1 MKSSAVSEPFSA
13 FMARALF
20 DPERG
25 YYTRHIRTVGRGGD
39 FSTSATLSPSL
50 GHAIAA
56 WLKAESRLQPQVRH
70 IIEVGAGDGSL
81 MQTLRK
87 SLGWWARRRFTFHIV
102 ETSPVLKQ
110 EQQKKLGTKV
120 TWHNTLES
128 ALSTAQGHAFIY
140 HNELL
145 DAFPA
150 TLVQW
155 DAAAQRW
162 LEVWVPEQLHSH
174 ALDAA
179 HYSALRHTTFA
190 DRQRCEL
197 HPSIRDWLHQWT
209 PHWRSG
215 AMLTIDYGDEFPRL
229 YHRRPHGTLRAY
241 LLHQRLTGADI
252 YANPGRQDITADIN
266 FTDYTDW
273 LLELGLSQAAQQ
285 TLAAFLHSHA
295 APAWLTDPD
304 GAGTAFKC
312 FVHRPQACAS
322 SNHTT

>member
-1 MKSSAVSEPFSA
+1 
-13 FMARALF
+13 MARALF

-25 YYTRHIRTVGRGGD
+25 YYTRQIRTVGRAGD
-39 FSTSATLSPSL
+39 FSTSATLSPAL
-50 GHAIAA
+50 GRAVAA
-56 WLKAESRLQPQVRH
+56 WIKAESRLQPQVCH
-70 IIEVGAGDGSL
+70 IIEIGAGDGSL
-81 MQTLRK
+81 MHAVRK

-102 ETSPVLKQ
+102 DTSPVLRQ

-120 TWHNTLES
+120 TWHQDIES
-128 ALSTAQGHAFIY
+128 ALAAAQGHAFIY

-155 DAAAQRW
+155 SAAEQRW
-162 LEVWVPEQLHSH
+162 LEVWVPEQPHPQS
-174 ALDAA
+174 LDAA
-179 HYSALRHTTFA
+179 HFSALRHTTFA

-197 HPSIRDWLHQWT
+197 HPSIRDWLQQWT
-209 PHWRSG
+209 PHWKSG

-241 LLHQRLTGADI
+241 LLHQRLTGADV

-266 FTDYTDW
+266 FTDYAAW
-273 LLELGLSQAAQQ
+273 LRELGLEEASQQ
-285 TLAAFLHSHA
+285 TLAEFLHSQV
-295 APAWLTDPD
+295 APACLTDSD

-312 FVHRPQACAS
+312 FVHRRQACAS
-322 SNHTT
+322 

>member
-1 MKSSAVSEPFSA
+1 
-13 FMARALF
+13 MARALF

-25 YYTRHIRTVGRGGD
+25 YYTRQIRTVGRAGD
-39 FSTSATLSPSL
+39 FSTSATLSPAL
-50 GHAIAA
+50 GRAVAA
-56 WLKAESRLQPQVRH
+56 WIKAESRLQPQVCH
-70 IIEVGAGDGSL
+70 IIEIGAGDGSL
-81 MQTLRK
+81 MHAVRK

-102 ETSPVLKQ
+102 DTSPVLRQ

-120 TWHNTLES
+120 TWHQDIES
-128 ALSTAQGHAFIY
+128 ALAAAQGHAFIY

-155 DAAAQRW
+155 SAAEQRW
-162 LEVWVPEQLHSH
+162 LEVWVPEQLHPQS
-174 ALDAA
+174 LDAA
-179 HYSALRHTTFA
+179 HFSALRHTTFA

-197 HPSIRDWLHQWT
+197 HPSIRDWLQQWT
-209 PHWRSG
+209 PHWKSG

-266 FTDYTDW
+266 FTDYASW
-273 LLELGLSQAAQQ
+273 LRELGLEQSSQQ
-285 TLAAFLHSHA
+285 TLAEFLHSQV
-295 APAWLTDPD
+295 APACLTDSD

-312 FVHRPQACAS
+312 FVHRRQACAS
-322 SNHTT
+322 

>member
-1 MKSSAVSEPFSA
+1 MKSSAASEPFSS

-50 GHAIAA
+50 GQAAAA
-56 WLKAESRLQPQVRH
+56 WLKAESRLQPRVRH
-70 IIEVGAGDGSL
+70 IIEIGAGDGSL
-81 MQTLRK
+81 MQTVRHA
-87 SLGWWARRRFTFHIV
+87 LGWWQRRHFTFHIV
-102 ETSPVLKQ
+102 ETSPVLR
-110 EQQKKLGTKV
+110 QQQHQRLGDKV
-120 TWHNTLES
+120 TWHHDLAS
-128 ALSTAQGHAFIY
+128 ALTSAQGHAFIY

-155 DAAAQRW
+155 SAAAQCW
-162 LEVWVPEQLHSH
+162 LEVWVPEQLHPH
-174 ALDAA
+174 TLDAA
-179 HYSALRHTTFA
+179 HFSALRHTLYA

-209 PHWRSG
+209 PHWHSG
-215 AMLTIDYGDEFPRL
+215 AMLSIDYGAEFPQL

-241 LLHQRLTGADI
+241 LLHQRLTGTDI

-266 FTDYTDW
+266 FTDYAAW
-273 LLELGLSQAAQQ
+273 LRDLGLTQVSQQ
-285 TLAAFLHSHA
+285 TLAEFLHAHA
-295 APAWLTDPD
+295 APPCLTDPD

-312 FVHRPQACAS
+312 FVHRRS
-322 SNHTT
+322 KGTS

>member
-1 MKSSAVSEPFSA
+1 
-13 FMARALF
+13 MARALF

-25 YYTRHIRTVGRGGD
+25 YYTRNIKTVGRGGD
-39 FSTSATLSPSL
+39 FSTSATLSPAL
-50 GHAIAA
+50 GQAVAA
-56 WLKAESRLQPQVRH
+56 WLKAEAHLQPHVRH
-70 IIEVGAGDGSL
+70 VIEVGAGDGSL
-81 MQTLRK
+81 MHAVRK

-102 ETSPVLKQ
+102 ETSPVLQ
-110 EQQKKLGTKV
+110 REQQKRLGTKV
-120 TWHNTLES
+120 KWHQDLES
-128 ALSTAQGHAFIY
+128 ALAAAQGHAFIY

-155 DAAAQRW
+155 SAAEQRW
-162 LEVWVPEQLHSH
+162 LEVWVPEQLHPQSF
-174 ALDAA
+174 DAA

-197 HPSIRDWLHQWT
+197 HPSIRDWLQQWT
-209 PHWRSG
+209 PHWKSG

-241 LLHQRLTGADI
+241 LLHQRLTGTDI

-266 FTDYTDW
+266 FTDYAAW
-273 LLELGLSQAAQQ
+273 LRELGLEQASQQ
-285 TLAAFLHSHA
+285 TLAEFLHSQV
-295 APAWLTDPD
+295 APACLTDSD

-312 FVHRPQACAS
+312 FVHHRQACAS
-322 SNHTT
+322 

>member
-1 MKSSAVSEPFSA
+1 
-13 FMARALF
+13 MARALF

-25 YYTRHIRTVGRGGD
+25 YYTRNIRTVGRGGD
-39 FSTSATLSPSL
+39 FSTSATLSPAL
-50 GHAIAA
+50 GRAVAA
-56 WLKAESRLQPQVRH
+56 WLKGESNLQPQVH
-70 IIEVGAGDGSL
+70 HVIEVGAGDGSL
-81 MQTLRK
+81 MHAARQ

-102 ETSPVLKQ
+102 ETSPVLRE
-110 EQQKKLGTKV
+110 EQQKKLGTRVK
-120 TWHNTLES
+120 WHKDLES
-128 ALSTAQGHAFIY
+128 ALAAAEGRALIY

-155 DAAAQRW
+155 SAAEQRW
-162 LEVWVPEQLHSH
+162 LEVWVPEQLHPQSFDP
-174 ALDAA
+174 AQ
-179 HYSALRHTTFA
+179 YSALRHTGFA

-209 PHWRSG
+209 PHWKSG

-241 LLHQRLTGADI
+241 LLHQRLTGADL

-266 FTDYTDW
+266 FTDYAAW
-273 LLELGLSQAAQQ
+273 LLEQGLTEVSQQ
-285 TLAAFLHSHA
+285 TLAEFLHPHA
-295 APAWLTDPD
+295 APAWLTDAD

-312 FVHRPQACAS
+312 LVHRRAECAS
-322 SNHTT
+322 SNIP

>member
-1 MKSSAVSEPFSA
+1 
-13 FMARALF
+13 MARALF

-25 YYTRHIRTVGRGGD
+25 YYTSHIRTVGRAGD

-50 GHAIAA
+50 GQAVAA
-56 WLKAESRLQPQVRH
+56 WLKAESHLQPHVRH
-70 IIEVGAGDGSL
+70 IIEIGAGDGSL
-81 MQTLRK
+81 MRAVRK
-87 SLGWWARRRFTFHIV
+87 ALGWWARHRFTFHIV
-102 ETSPVLKQ
+102 ETSPVLRQ
-110 EQQKKLGTKV
+110 EQQKKLGDKV
-120 TWHNTLES
+120 TWHISLES
-128 ALSTAQGHAFIY
+128 ALAAAQGRAFIY

-150 TLVQW
+150 TLVHW
-155 DAAAQRW
+155 SAAEQRW
-162 LEVWVPEQLHSH
+162 LEVWVPEQLYPH

-179 HYSALRHTTFA
+179 HFSALRHTAFP

-197 HPSIRDWLHQWT
+197 HPSVRDWLHQWT
-209 PHWRSG
+209 PHWKGG

-266 FTDYTDW
+266 FTDYAAW
-273 LLELGLSQAAQQ
+273 LRELGIQQASQQ
-285 TLAAFLHSHA
+285 TLAEFLHAHA
-295 APAWLTDPD
+295 APARLADSE

-312 FVHRPQACAS
+312 FVHRPLECAS
-322 SNHTT
+322 

>member
-1 MKSSAVSEPFSA
+1 
-13 FMARALF
+13 MARALF

-25 YYTRHIRTVGRGGD
+25 YYTRHIKTVGARGD
-39 FSTSATLSPSL
+39 FSTSATLSPAL
-50 GHAIAA
+50 GQAIAH
-56 WLKAESRLQPQVRH
+56 WLKAESHLQPQVH
-70 IIEVGAGDGSL
+70 HVIEVGAGDGSL

-87 SLGWWARRRFTFHIV
+87 AFGWWARRRFTFHIV
-102 ETSPVLKQ
+102 ETSPVLRQ
-110 EQQKKLGTKV
+110 EQQKKLGNRV
-120 TWHNTLES
+120 AWHQDLES
-128 ALSTAQGHAFIY
+128 ALAAAKGHAFIY

-155 DAAAQRW
+155 NAAEQRW
-162 LEVWVPEQLHSH
+162 LEVWVPEELHPQT
-174 ALDAA
+174 LDAA
-179 HYSALRHTTFA
+179 RYSALRHTAFP

-197 HPSIRDWLHQWT
+197 HPSVRDWLHQWT
-209 PHWRSG
+209 PHWKNG

-266 FTDYTDW
+266 FTDYAAW
-273 LLELGLSQAAQQ
+273 LNGLGLTQVSQQ
-285 TLAAFLHSHA
+285 TLAEFLRSA
-295 APAWLTDPD
+295 SDRLSDPD

-312 FVHRPQACAS
+312 FVHRRQAGAS
-322 SNHTT
+322 SPHTP

>member
-1 MKSSAVSEPFSA
+1 MQ
-13 FMARALF
+13 RALF

-56 WLKAESRLQPQVRH
+56 WLKAESHLQPHVRH
-70 IIEVGAGDGSL
+70 IIEIGAGDGSL
-81 MQTLRK
+81 MQTACK

-102 ETSPVLKQ
+102 ETSPVLRQ
-110 EQQKKLGTKV
+110 EQQKKLGSQA
-120 TWHNTLES
+120 TWHHDLAS
-128 ALSTAQGHAFIY
+128 ALATAQGHAFIY

-155 DAAAQRW
+155 SAAEQRW
-162 LEVWVPEQLHSH
+162 LEVWVPEQLHAH
-174 ALDAA
+174 HLDPS

-197 HPSIRDWLHQWT
+197 HASVRDWLHHWT
-209 PHWRSG
+209 PHWNRG
-215 AMLTIDYGDEFPRL
+215 AMLTIDYGDAFPQL

-241 LLHQRLTGADI
+241 LLHQRLTGTDI

-266 FTDYTDW
+266 FTDYTAW
-273 LLELGLSQAAQQ
+273 LHALGVTQISQH
-285 TLAAFLHSHA
+285 TLAEFLHSHS
-295 APAWLTDPD
+295 APAQLADPD

-322 SNHTT
+322 SNTA

>member
-1 MKSSAVSEPFSA
+1 MKSSAVSEPFSS

-25 YYTRHIRTVGRGGD
+25 YYTRQIRTVGRAGD
-39 FSTSATLSPSL
+39 FSTSATLSPAL
-50 GHAIAA
+50 GRAVGE
-56 WLKAESRLQPQVRH
+56 WLKAEYRCQPKVRH
-70 IIEVGAGDGSL
+70 IVEMGAGDGSL
-81 MQTLRK
+81 MQQVRK
-87 SLGWWARRRFTFHIV
+87 SLGMRYLWRFKFHIV
-102 ETSPVLKQ
+102 EISATLRL
-110 EQQKKLGTKV
+110 QQQHRFGSSVQLHSTI
-120 TWHNTLES
+120 ES
-128 ALSTAQGHAFIY
+128 ALAAAQGHAFIY

-155 DAAAQRW
+155 SAAEQRW
-162 LEVWVPEQLHSH
+162 LEVWVPEQLHPQS
-174 ALDAA
+174 LDAA
-179 HYSALRHTTFA
+179 HYSALRHTAFA

-197 HPSIRDWLHQWT
+197 HPSIRDWLQQWT
-209 PHWRSG
+209 PHWKRG

-266 FTDYTDW
+266 FTDYAAW
-273 LLELGLSQAAQQ
+273 LRELGLEQASQQ
-285 TLAAFLHSHA
+285 TLAEFLHSQA
-295 APAWLTDPD
+295 APEWLTDSD

-312 FVHRPQACAS
+312 FVHRRQACAS
-322 SNHTT
+322 

>member
-1 MKSSAVSEPFSA
+1 MKSSAVSEPFAA

-25 YYTRHIRTVGRGGD
+25 YYTRHIKTVGTRGD

-50 GHAIAA
+50 GHAIAD
-56 WLKAESRLQPQVRH
+56 WLKAESHLQPHIRH
-70 IIEVGAGDGSL
+70 IIEIGAGDGSL
-81 MQTLRK
+81 MQTVRK
-87 SLGWWARRRFTFHIV
+87 ALGWWARRRFIFHIV
-102 ETSPVLKQ
+102 ETSPVLRQ
-110 EQQKKLGTKV
+110 EQQKKLRNPV
-120 TWHNTLES
+120 VWHHDFES
-128 ALSTAQGHAFIY
+128 ALTAAGGHAFIY

-155 DAAAQRW
+155 STAEQRW
-162 LEVWVPEQLHSH
+162 LEVWVPEQLHPH
-174 ALDAA
+174 DLDAA
-179 HYSALRHTTFA
+179 HFSALRHTSFL

-197 HPSIRDWLHQWT
+197 HASVRDWLLQWI
-209 PHWRSG
+209 PHWKSG

-266 FTDYTDW
+266 FTDYTAW
-273 LLELGLSQAAQQ
+273 LRELGLTHISQQ
-285 TLAAFLHSHA
+285 TLAEFLHSHS
-295 APAWLTDPD
+295 APARLADPD

-312 FVHRPQACAS
+312 FVHRRQACAS
-322 SNHTT
+322 

>member
-1 MKSSAVSEPFSA
+1 
-13 FMARALF
+13 MARALF

-25 YYTRHIRTVGRGGD
+25 YYTRHIRTVGRAGD
-39 FSTSATLSPSL
+39 FSTSATLSPAL
-50 GHAIAA
+50 GRAVAG
-56 WLKAESRLQPQVRH
+56 WLKAESHLQPQVRH
-70 IIEVGAGDGSL
+70 VIEVGAGDGSL
-81 MQTLRK
+81 MQTVRK
-87 SLGWWARRRFTFHIV
+87 ALGWWARRRFCFHIV
-102 ETSPVLKQ
+102 ETSPVLRQ
-110 EQQKKLGTKV
+110 EQ
-120 TWHNTLES
+120 HNDLES
-128 ALSTAQGHAFIY
+128 ALAAAQGHAFIY

-155 DAAAQRW
+155 NAAEQRW
-162 LEVWVPEQLHSH
+162 FEVWVPEQLHPH
-174 ALDAA
+174 DLNAA

-197 HPSIRDWLHQWT
+197 HPSVRDWLHRWT
-209 PHWRSG
+209 PLWKSG

-266 FTDYTDW
+266 FSDYTAW
-273 LLELGLSQAAQQ
+273 LLELGLDEAARQ
-285 TLAAFLHSHA
+285 TLAEFLHPHA
-295 APAWLTDPD
+295 APAWLTDSD

-312 FVHRPQACAS
+312 FVHRRQVCAS
-322 SNHTT
+322 

>member
-1 MKSSAVSEPFSA
+1 MQ
-13 FMARALF
+13 RALF

-25 YYTRHIRTVGRGGD
+25 YYTRHIKTVGARGD

-56 WLKAESRLQPQVRH
+56 WLKAESHLQPQVRH
-70 IIEVGAGDGSL
+70 IIEIGAGDGSL
-81 MQTLRK
+81 MRTVRK

-110 EQQKKLGTKV
+110 EQQKNLGGKV
-120 TWHNTLES
+120 TWHTDLTS
-128 ALSTAQGHAFIY
+128 ALFSTQGRAFIY

-155 DAAAQRW
+155 NVAEQRW
-162 LEVWVPEQLHSH
+162 LEVWMPEQLHAH
-174 ALDAA
+174 NLDPS
-179 HYSALRHTTFA
+179 HYSALRHTAFA

-197 HPSIRDWLHQWT
+197 HVSVRGWLHQWT
-209 PHWRSG
+209 PHWKNG
-215 AMLTIDYGDEFPRL
+215 AMLTIDYGDSFPHL

-241 LLHQRLTGADI
+241 LLHQRLTGTDI

-266 FTDYTDW
+266 FTDYTAW
-273 LLELGLSQAAQQ
+273 LHALGFTQISQH
-285 TLAAFLHSHA
+285 TLAEFLHSHS
-295 APAWLTDPD
+295 APAQLADPH

-322 SNHTT
+322 